1 MISIGVRC
9 SDAPDSLCIEGGL
22 GILRF
27 LGTLRSLRGAKDFK
41 DIRDTKETKNFR
53 DAMFPKIH
61 RTSGAFN

>member
-22 GILRF
+22 E
-27 LGTLRSLRGAKDFK
+27 TLRSLRGAKDFK

-53 DAMFPKIH
+53 DAKFPKNY
-61 RTSGAFN
+61 RTSGAFC

>member
-27 LGTLRSLRGAKDFK
+27 LETLRSLRGAKDFK
-41 DIRDTKETKNFR
+41 DFEDIKL
-53 DAMFPKIH
+53 
-61 RTSGAFN
+61 